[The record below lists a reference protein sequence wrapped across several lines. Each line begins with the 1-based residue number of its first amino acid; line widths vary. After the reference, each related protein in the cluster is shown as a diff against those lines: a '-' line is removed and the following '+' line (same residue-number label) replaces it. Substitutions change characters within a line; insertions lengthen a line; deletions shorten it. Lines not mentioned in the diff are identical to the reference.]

1 MSSWPLIQS
10 RWIEEILFHDE
21 KFKEVLKKTFKF
33 YLMQVT
39 LLTEHMA
46 FVRKEDCPSLLDN
59 ISQDLETMF
68 WGEYTMWL
76 VALVELFFQE
86 NKLFYEKFIQSCII

>member
-1 MSSWPLIQS
+1 
-10 RWIEEILFHDE
+10 
-21 KFKEVLKKTFKF
+21 
-33 YLMQVT
+33 MQVT

-68 WGEYTMWL
+68 WGEYTM
-76 VALVELFFQE
+76 
-86 NKLFYEKFIQSCII
+86 